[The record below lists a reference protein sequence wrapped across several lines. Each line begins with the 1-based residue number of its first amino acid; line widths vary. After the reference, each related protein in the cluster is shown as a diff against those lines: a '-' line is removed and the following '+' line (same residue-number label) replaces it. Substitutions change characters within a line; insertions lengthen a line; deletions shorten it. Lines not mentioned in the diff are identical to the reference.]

1 MIHNLTNIHAEQ
13 SFEEEYKWFQFFS
26 TEIGILRKE
35 AEGLRSGDL
44 LAGKYRIIRELG
56 RGGEGTVYLTKHI
69 LTDAVRAVKV
79 SRQNQERRS
88 IHELSMLKRVHHD
101 SLPRIIDV
109 FQEDGVV
116 CLVMEYVEGRALS
129 EYVNPAGVSEQF
141 FFSVA
146 EQLLETLEY
155 LHTDRIPML
164 HLDVKP
170 SNILIHSNGRL
181 TLLDLGAAMPVKA
194 DGNQIQGCFGTPG
207 YAAPEQF
214 DRLGKADE
222 RTDLYSFGATM
233 FFLLTGR
240 KYGKRDQKGIKPEG
254 DRRILQTGSF
264 RNLGQSFGWKN
275 RVRKLLLECLE
286 EKQERRP
293 GSAAEVRKKLLR
305 IKRQREFEKSCSQ
318 MGIAVLLLVG
328 VLTLAWRETG
338 NLTAGEDNR
347 RQEYDKLIG
356 QAELA
361 GFAQAA
367 SLYRQAILLCPGEIL
382 PYQKLVDRIS
392 ADYVFS
398 LEEEQVLQSM
408 LEAAVPLKEES
419 VFEQIE
425 RTSDEFGK
433 LAYDLGIAYWYF
445 YEGAGGRAA
454 ASGWFAKAVHS
465 ANSEEAEDSWVR
477 EAEIY
482 ARIGSYY
489 EKLGKQDITGEKA
502 ADSAVYWEDLSQL
515 CQIKTETVQ
524 GEEVEIVRKNLMEER
539 LNLLIFESAELREAG
554 IKKKELRKAVKEIME
569 EGGKEF
575 FPERCEEAAEAVERA
590 FEEVKND

>member
-1 MIHNLTNIHAEQ
+1 MQDTGAPQ
-13 SFEEEYKWFQFFS
+13 SIVLSADNNAVPEP
-26 TEIGILRKE
+26 GILRKG
-35 AEGLRSGDL
+35 AEELRSGDL

-79 SRQNQERRS
+79 SRQNLEKRS

-109 FQEDGVV
+109 FQEDGVI
-116 CLVMEYVEGRALS
+116 CLVMEYVEGKPLS
-129 EYVNPAGVSEQF
+129 EYVSPAGVNEQF
-141 FFSVA
+141 FFRVA

-155 LHTDRIPML
+155 LHTDRMPML

-170 SNILIHSNGRL
+170 SNILIHSNGSL
-181 TLLDLGAAMPVKA
+181 TLLDLGAAMPVRA
-194 DGNQIQGCFGTPG
+194 DGNQMQGCFGTPG

-214 DRLGKADE
+214 DRQGKADE

-240 KYGKRDQKGIKPEG
+240 KYGKQRDRPDRDNRISQKG
-254 DRRILQTGSF
+254 SYF
-264 RNLGQSFGWKN
+264 RHLWQNFGWKN

-286 EKQERRP
+286 EKQEKRP
-293 GSAAEVRKKLLR
+293 DSAAAVRKKLLR
-305 IKRQREFEKSCSQ
+305 IKKQREFERSCSQ
-318 MGIAVLLLVG
+318 MGIAVLLLAG
-328 VLTLAWRETG
+328 VLTLAWREAGET
-338 NLTAGEDNR
+338 TAGEGSH
-347 RQEYDKLIG
+347 RQEYEKLID

-367 SLYRQAILLCPGEIL
+367 LLYRQAAVLCPGEIL
-382 PYQKLVDRIS
+382 PYQKLVERIN

-398 LEEEQVLQSM
+398 LEEEQVLQEM
-408 LEAAVPLKEES
+408 MDAALPLNGER

-425 RTSDEFGK
+425 RTSGEFGK

-445 YEGAGGRAA
+445 YEGSGGRAA
-454 ASGWFAKAVHS
+454 ASGWFAKAVHC
-465 ANSEEAEDSWVR
+465 ADPGEEQAGWVR
-477 EAEIY
+477 EAEVY
-482 ARIGSYY
+482 ERIGSYY
-489 EKLGKQDITGEKA
+489 EKLGKQDITGEEA
-502 ADSAVYWEDLSQL
+502 ADSAIYWKDLSQL
-515 CQIKTETVQ
+515 YQIKTETVQ

-539 LNLLIFESAELREAG
+539 LNLLIFEAARLREAG
-554 IKKKELRKAVKEIME
+554 IKRKEMRAAVKEIME
-569 EGGKEF
+569 EGGQEF

-590 FEEVKND
+590 FEEAKND